1 MRPGAGVSAGAQGGV
16 SGWDDDAVMRISTST
31 SSSTRRLGRGD
42 VVYRLASGGT
52 VVASN
57 PSGRPTGRW
66 RPLPSTLSRRRT

>member
-1 MRPGAGVSAGAQGGV
+1 
-16 SGWDDDAVMRISTST
+16 MRISTST
-31 SSSTRRLGRGD
+31 SSSTRRLARGD

-66 RPLPSTLSRRRT
+66 RPLTSTLSRRRT